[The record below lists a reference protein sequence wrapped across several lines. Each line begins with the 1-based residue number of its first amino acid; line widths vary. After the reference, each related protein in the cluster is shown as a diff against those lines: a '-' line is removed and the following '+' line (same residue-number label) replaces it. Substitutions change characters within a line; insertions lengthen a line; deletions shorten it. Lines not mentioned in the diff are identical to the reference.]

1 MGRVLTRAFLAGHDG
16 LAGRSLARV
25 LTSAGTRVR
34 TDADV
39 EGPAD
44 VAALDELFTTFR
56 PVSVIDAMPRS
67 MVDGAG
73 PASGMDRL
81 LRAQHTVL
89 SAAHRFGVEMLLYSW
104 SCDETGRGY
113 RACREF
119 GAARLDAW
127 RREHGLCATVV
138 ASRGIAGWEDAAC
151 TRPVGPVARLVRDV
165 YRARNANADHVEVAD
180 DPAAPCRY
188 MSGADWARVCL
199 EVLEDGGTGSG
210 TVLVDPVSDMS
221 LGDAVAVITRVA
233 GYAGR
238 ISWRR
243 AAPIGLPAGDRMVR
257 SAPGA
262 GLETVIEQF
271 CHAHAAG
278 GNAVGSGRVARAG
291 RTGGDAGAAGQVRDW
306 RAGGLVVG
314 FANGCFD
321 VLHAGHVSLLRQA
334 RAECDRL
341 VVGLNDD
348 ASVSRLK
355 GPGRPVHTVEQRAAV
370 LNAIRD
376 VDAVVVFA
384 EDTPERLIRD
394 LRPDVLV
401 KGADY
406 RADEVVG
413 ADFVRSRGG
422 RVVLARLEAGL
433 SSTGA
438 IERLARRGAR
448 G

>member
-1 MGRVLTRAFLAGHDG
+1 MLTRAFLAGHGG
-16 LAGRSLARV
+16 LAGRSLARA
-25 LTSAGTRVR
+25 LTSAGTLVR

-44 VAALDELFTTFR
+44 VAALDELFATFQ
-56 PVSVIDAMPRS
+56 PLGMIDAMPRS
-67 MVDGAG
+67 MVDGTG
-73 PASGMDRL
+73 PASSMDRL
-81 LRAQHTVL
+81 LRAQRTVL
-89 SAAHRFGVEMLLYSW
+89 SAAHRFGVETLLYCW

-119 GAARLDAW
+119 GAALLEAW
-127 RREHGLCATVV
+127 RREHGLRASVV
-138 ASRGIAGWEDAAC
+138 AYRGLAGWEDASC

-165 YRARNANADHVEVAD
+165 YRARNANADHVEMAG
-180 DPAAPCRY
+180 DPAEPCRY
-188 MSGADWARVCL
+188 MSGADWARTCL
-199 EVLEDGGTGSG
+199 EVLEDGPGGG
-210 TVLVDPVSDMS
+210 TVLIDPVSDMS
-221 LGDAVAVITRVA
+221 LGDTVAVIARVA

-243 AAPIGLPAGDRMVR
+243 ATPVRLPAGDRTVR
-257 SAPGA
+257 PALTIGLASA
-262 GLETVIEQF
+262 IEQF
-271 CHAHAAG
+271 CRAHAAG
-278 GNAVGSGRVARAG
+278 DGTVGSGRAVRAG
-291 RTGGDAGAAGQVRDW
+291 GPQGDAGMAGQVRAW
-306 RAGGLVVG
+306 RADGLVVG
-314 FANGCFD
+314 FTNGCFD

-370 LNAIRD
+370 LNAFRD

-394 LRPDVLV
+394 LCPDVLV

-406 RADEVVG
+406 DADQVVG
-413 ADFVRSRGG
+413 ADFVCARGG
-422 RVVLARLEAGL
+422 RVVLARLEEGL

-438 IERLARRGAR
+438 IERLAQRGSRA
-448 G
+448 

>member
-1 MGRVLTRAFLAGHDG
+1 MLTRAFLAGHDG
-16 LAGRSLARV
+16 LAGRSLACA

-39 EGPAD
+39 AGPAD
-44 VAALDELFTTFR
+44 VAALDELFATFR
-56 PVSVIDAMPRS
+56 PLGVIDAMPPS

-73 PASGMDRL
+73 PAGGMDRL
-81 LRAQHTVL
+81 LRAQRTVL
-89 SAAHRFGVEMLLYSW
+89 SAAHRFGAETLLYSW

-119 GAARLDAW
+119 GAALLEAW
-127 RREHGLCATVV
+127 RREHGLRATVV
-138 ASRGIAGWEDAAC
+138 ASRGLAGWEDAAC
-151 TRPVGPVARLVRDV
+151 TRPVGSVARLVRDI
-165 YRARNANADHVEVAD
+165 YRARNAHADHVEVAG

-188 MSGADWARVCL
+188 MSGADWARTCL
-199 EVLEDGGTGSG
+199 EVLEDGTGGG
-210 TVLVDPVSDMS
+210 TVLIDPVSDMS
-221 LGDAVAVITRVA
+221 LGEAVAVVARVA
-233 GYAGR
+233 EYAGS
-238 ISWRR
+238 IAWRR
-243 AAPIGLPAGDRMVR
+243 AAPVRLPAGDRMVR
-257 SAPGA
+257 PVQDT
-262 GLETVIEQF
+262 GLATVLEQY
-271 CHAHAAG
+271 CRAHAAG
-278 GNAVGSGRVARAG
+278 DGTVGSGRVVRAG
-291 RTGGDAGAAGQVRDW
+291 RPKGDAGATGQVRTW
-306 RAGGLVVG
+306 RANGLVVG
-314 FANGCFD
+314 FTNGCFD

-355 GPGRPVHTVEQRAAV
+355 GPGRPVHTVGQRAAV

-394 LRPDVLV
+394 LRPDILV

-406 RADEVVG
+406 DADEVVG
-413 ADFVRSRGG
+413 ADFVRARGG

-433 SSTGA
+433 SSTAA
-438 IERLARRGAR
+438 IERLARRGPRA
-448 G
+448 

>member
-1 MGRVLTRAFLAGHDG
+1 MTRVFLVGHDG
-16 LAGRSLARV
+16 LAGRSLARA
-25 LTSAGTRVR
+25 LATAGTRVR

-39 EGPAD
+39 AGPAD
-44 VAALDELFTTFR
+44 VAALDELFAAFR
-56 PVSVIDAMPRS
+56 PLGVIDAMPRS

-81 LRAQHTVL
+81 LRAQRTVL
-89 SAAHRFGVEMLLYSW
+89 SAAHRFGVETLLYSW
-104 SCDETGRGY
+104 SCDEAGRGY
-113 RACREF
+113 RACREL
-119 GAARLDAW
+119 GAALLEAW
-127 RREHGLCATVV
+127 RREHGLRATVV
-138 ASRGIAGWEDAAC
+138 AYLGLAGWEDAAC
-151 TRPVGPVARLVRDV
+151 TRPVGPVARLVRDI
-165 YRARNANADHVEVAD
+165 YRARNDHADHVELAG
-180 DPAAPCRY
+180 DPDAPCRY
-188 MSGADWARVCL
+188 MSGADWARTCL
-199 EVLEDGGTGSG
+199 EVLEDRTVGGT
-210 TVLVDPVSDMS
+210 VVIDPVSDMP
-221 LGDAVAVITRVA
+221 LGDAVAVATRVA
-233 GYAGR
+233 GYTGG

-243 AAPIGLPAGDRMVR
+243 AASVRLPAGDRTVR
-257 SAPGA
+257 PVQGT

-278 GNAVGSGRVARAG
+278 GGAVGSGRVVRAG
-291 RTGGDAGAAGQVRDW
+291 RPQGDAGTARQVRAW
-306 RAGGLVVG
+306 RADGLVVG
-314 FANGCFD
+314 FTNGCFD

-355 GPGRPVHTVEQRAAV
+355 GSGRPVHTVEQRASV

-406 RADEVVG
+406 DADEVVG
-413 ADFVRSRGG
+413 ADFVRARGG
-422 RVVLARLEAGL
+422 RVVLARLEEGL

-438 IERLARRGAR
+438 IERLAHDRSRA
-448 G
+448 

>member
-1 MGRVLTRAFLAGHDG
+1 MLTRAFLSGHDG
-16 LAGRSLARV
+16 LAGRSLARA

-39 EGPAD
+39 AGPAD
-44 VAALDELFTTFR
+44 TAALDELFATFR
-56 PVSVIDAMPRS
+56 PVGVIDAMPPG
-67 MVDGAG
+67 MVDGAW

-81 LRAQHTVL
+81 FRAQRSVL
-89 SAAHRFGVEMLLYSW
+89 SAAHRFGAETLLYIW
-104 SCDETGRGY
+104 SCDETGPGY

-119 GAARLDAW
+119 GAALLEAW
-127 RREHGLCATVV
+127 RREHGLRASVV
-138 ASRGIAGWEDAAC
+138 ASRGLAGWEDAAC
-151 TRPVGPVARLVRDV
+151 TRPVGPVARLVRDIC
-165 YRARNANADHVEVAD
+165 RARNANADHVEVAG
-180 DPAAPCRY
+180 DPAEPCRY
-188 MSGADWARVCL
+188 ISGADWARTCL
-199 EVLEDGGTGSG
+199 EVLEDGTDGG
-210 TVLVDPVSDMS
+210 TVLIDPVSDMS
-221 LGDAVAVITRVA
+221 LADAVAVISRVA

-243 AAPIGLPAGDRMVR
+243 AAPVRLPAEDRTVR
-257 SAPGA
+257 PVPGA

-278 GNAVGSGRVARAG
+278 GGSVGSGWAARAG
-291 RTGGDAGAAGQVRDW
+291 GPEDNAGAAGQVRAW

-314 FANGCFD
+314 FTNGCFD

-406 RADEVVG
+406 EADEVVG
-413 ADFVRSRGG
+413 ADFVRARGG
-422 RVVLARLEAGL
+422 RVVLARLEEGL
-433 SSTGA
+433 SSTAA
-438 IERLARRGAR
+438 IERLAQRGTRA
-448 G
+448 